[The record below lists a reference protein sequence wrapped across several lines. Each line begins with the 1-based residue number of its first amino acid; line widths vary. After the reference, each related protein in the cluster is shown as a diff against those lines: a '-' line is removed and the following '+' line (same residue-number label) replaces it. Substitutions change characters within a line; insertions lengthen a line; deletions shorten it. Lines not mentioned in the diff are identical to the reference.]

1 MEQFMLQWLKNLIFA
16 LGILGL
22 IAVFFIGIYFI
33 GDLVFVMGSISSY
46 NINIL

>member
-1 MEQFMLQWLKNLIFA
+1 MKQFMLQWLKNLIFA
-16 LGILGL
+16 LGMGL

-33 GDLVFVMGSISSY
+33 GNLVFVMGSISSY